1 MTARLAPVGGRT
13 IRRAR
18 EFHVVLGP
26 GSRGRG
32 KQRYWIMLGLILAAA
47 FLVSIYARIALD
59 RSVFVVTDIE
69 QQIATEEARYWDLRL
84 AVTELQSPGRISTL
98 SAEMGMVYPET
109 VRTIDVPGLGS
120 PGPGVDERWIDLKA
134 LLGAQP

>member
-1 MTARLAPVGGRT
+1 
-13 IRRAR
+13 
-18 EFHVVLGP
+18 
-26 GSRGRG
+26 
-32 KQRYWIMLGLILAAA
+32 MLGLILAAA

-69 QQIATEEARYWDLRL
+69 QQIATEEGRYWDLRL
-84 AVTELQSPGRISTL
+84 AVTELQSPERISTL

-120 PGPGVDERWIDLKA
+120 PGPGVDERWIDLKD
-134 LLGAQP
+134 LHGAQP

>member
-1 MTARLAPVGGRT
+1 
-13 IRRAR
+13 
-18 EFHVVLGP
+18 VLGP

-32 KQRYWIMLGLILAAA
+32 RQRYWILLGLILAAA

-69 QQIATEEARYWDLRL
+69 QQIATEENRYWDLRL
-84 AVTELQSPGRISTL
+84 EVTELQSPERISMLAT
-98 SAEMGMVYPET
+98 EMGMVYPET
-109 VRTIDVPGLGS
+109 ISTVDVPGLGG

>member
-1 MTARLAPVGGRT
+1 MTARLAPAQGRAV
-13 IRRAR
+13 RRAR

-26 GSRGRG
+26 GRRRG
-32 KQRYWIMLGLILAAA
+32 KQRYWVLLGVSLAAA

-59 RSVFVVTDIE
+59 RSAFVVTDIE
-69 QQIATEEARYWDLRL
+69 ARSSVEEARYWDLRL
-84 AVTELQSPGRISTL
+84 QVSELQAPERISGL
-98 SAEMGMVYPET
+98 ASEMGMVYPET
-109 VRTIDVPGLGS
+109 VRTIDVPGLGG

>member
-1 MTARLAPVGGRT
+1 MTARLAPASGRAV
-13 IRRAR
+13 RRAR

-32 KQRYWIMLGLILAAA
+32 KQRYWILLGLTLAAA

-59 RSVFVVTDIE
+59 RSVFVVTDVE

-84 AVTELQSPGRISTL
+84 EVAELQSPERISTL
-98 SAEMGMVYPET
+98 ATEMGMVYPAT
-109 VRTIDVPGLGS
+109 VRTVDVPGLGG

>member
-1 MTARLAPVGGRT
+1 VTARLAPVTGRT

-32 KQRYWIMLGLILAAA
+32 KQRYWILLGLALAAA

-84 AVTELQSPGRISTL
+84 EVTELQAPERISTL

-109 VRTIDVPGLGS
+109 IRTIDVPGLGG

>member
-1 MTARLAPVGGRT
+1 MTARLAPASGRT

-32 KQRYWIMLGLILAAA
+32 KQRYWILLALILAAA

-69 QQIATEEARYWDLRL
+69 QQIATHENRYWDLRL
-84 AVTELQSPGRISTL
+84 QVTELQSPERISTL
-98 SAEMGMVYPET
+98 ATEMGMVYPET
-109 VRTIDVPGLGS
+109 MRTIDVPGLGG